1 LRFVFQSD
9 LRELPAVQKRILDEV
24 ERHHFTPDAVFAI
37 KLSLE
42 EALIN
47 AVKHGNKLDR
57 EKKVRVDVEIS
68 AQRFEITIED
78 EGEGFERSSVPDP
91 RLDENLEKLH
101 GRGLLL
107 MEEYMDEV
115 QYSAGGR
122 RIRMVLRNEKPPKDH

>member
-1 LRFVFQSD
+1 MRFVFQSD